1 MILQSLYEY
10 YQILRED
17 PEVEIAEP
25 GYSNAPV
32 SYALNLSEQGDLLD
46 IVPMF
51 VPVQSGKKLVEKPR
65 RMNVP
70 EQVKRSVNVA
80 ANFLCDNAAYVLG
93 LTGKES
99 KDQEYAQRRFK
110 AFRNLNVEILKRA
123 DSPLAR
129 AVIAFFQKYD
139 SQTALQNP
147 VISRHLEGLME
158 GGNLIFQVEGKN
170 VLDDP
175 QIRIVWEEYK
185 TGQRAAVM
193 QCLVT
198 GEKEPVERLHP
209 DIKGVRDAQ
218 SKGASLVSFNLDAFT
233 SYGREQG
240 SNAPVSKRVASGY
253 GVALNYLLSNQN
265 PNRKIYFGDTT
276 VVYWADSPEKRYAS
290 AFYSFLNPEFQQ
302 GQGEE
307 ESEGEK
313 EKEKR
318 KRAKEAERT
327 LGEVAEAVRQVKA
340 IDLAEL
346 RKQVEKELDKNT
358 QFNVLGL
365 APSAAR
371 LSVRFFLTQP
381 FGVFAERIMQ
391 HYDDLQIEKEYANQ
405 PTYLSPYR
413 ILAECVSP
421 KVTSRDEE
429 VKKSWSLLGGAFI
442 RSILMGTPY
451 PEGLYAAFLNRIRH
465 DSDESSEGGRQR
477 SIKINYIRAAF
488 IKAHLIRKYRRQG
501 NNPYQEALQMS
512 LNESYTHPAYVL
524 GRLFAVLE
532 KAQREAI
539 GTNINATIKDRYFTS
554 ACASPASVF
563 PTLLRLAHHWTTK
576 AEYGG
581 VSDRKIQ
588 DLLGM
593 LEAKPFPSRFSLDEQ
608 GVFVLGYYHQRAA
621 FYAKKDNHA
630 EETSQPED

>member
-1 MILQSLYEY
+1 MILQSLYNY
-10 YQILRED
+10 YQILRKD
-17 PEVEIAEP
+17 PDVEIAEP

-46 IVPMF
+46 IIPLS
-51 VPVQSGKKLVEKPR
+51 VPVQQGKKTVERPR

-70 EQVKRSVNVA
+70 EQVKRSVNIA

-93 LTGKES
+93 LTGKEA
-99 KDQEYAQRRFK
+99 KDPAYAQKRFE
-110 AFRNLNVEILKRA
+110 AFRELNIAILEKA
-123 DSPLAR
+123 NSPAAC
-129 AVIAFFQKYD
+129 AVIAFLKKHNP
-139 SQTALQNP
+139 QTASQHP
-147 VISRHLEGLME
+147 VIANHLEGLLE
-158 GGNLIFQVEGKN
+158 GGNLIFQVQGED

-175 QIRIVWEEYK
+175 KIRQAWEEEYK
-185 TGQRAAVM
+185 TRQKAVVM

-198 GEKEPVERLHP
+198 GEIEPIERLHP

-240 SNAPVSKRVASGY
+240 CNAPVSKQVASGY

-265 PNRKIYFGDTT
+265 PNRKIHFGDTT
-276 VVYWADSPEKRYAS
+276 VVYWADTTDKRYAS
-290 AFYSFLNPEFQQ
+290 AFYSFLNPEFQK
-302 GQGEE
+302 EE
-307 ESEGEK
+307 ENAEETKG
-313 EKEKR
+313 KR
-318 KRAKEAERT
+318 KRAKEAEKT
-327 LGEVAEAVRQVKA
+327 LGALAESVQQANA
-340 IDLAEL
+340 IDLEAL
-346 RKQVEKELDKNT
+346 RKGLDDST
-358 QFNVLGL
+358 RFYVLGL
-365 APSAAR
+365 APNASR
-371 LSVRFFLTQP
+371 LAVRFFLTEP

-391 HYDDLQIEKEYANQ
+391 HYDDLHIEKEYANQ

-429 VKKSWSLLGGAFI
+429 VKKSWSLLGGAFM
-442 RSILMGTPY
+442 RSILMGAPY
-451 PEGLYAAFLNRIRH
+451 PEGLYAAMLNRIRH
-465 DSDESSEGGRQR
+465 DTDETSEQGKAR
-477 SIKINYIRAAF
+477 SVKINYIRAAY
-488 IKAHLIRKYRRQG
+488 IKAHLIRKYRRGG

-532 KAQREAI
+532 KAQKEAI
-539 GTNINATIKDRYFTS
+539 GENINATIKDRYFTS
-554 ACASPASVF
+554 ACATPASVF
-563 PTLLRLAHHWTTK
+563 PTLLRLAHHWTAK

-581 VSDRKIQ
+581 VSDRRIQ

-593 LEAKPFPSRFSLDEQ
+593 LEAKPFPSRLSLDDQ

-621 FYAKKDNHA
+621 FYAKKGNND
-630 EETSQPED
+630 EESQPDNSRS